1 MSETS
6 TYDMKSTAKLIAMF
20 VRHGIEGFHREHLT
34 NEQMRILNP
43 LIRNAIH
50 SALYTME
57 HREEDWYCDQE
68 LENKRGAI
76 PPYWESPELSASLT
90 NPPEYDEDAT
100 RHFKRLH
107 AEKYGLPVENE

>member
-6 TYDMKSTAKLIAMF
+6 TRDMKSMAKLIAMF
-20 VRHGIEGFHREHLT
+20 VRYGIEGFHRKHLT

-43 LIRNAIH
+43 LIRNAIYT
-50 SALYTME
+50 ALYAMD
-57 HREEDWYCDQE
+57 HREEDWCCDQQ
-68 LENKRGAI
+68 LESKRCAI
-76 PPYWESPELSASLT
+76 PPCWESPELWTSFT

-107 AEKYGLPVENE
+107 AEKYGLPVEDE